1 MPRDA
6 GLTRLRRTVVAI
18 AKQFDA
24 AAIGYMVIG
33 GMAQV
38 VWGEPRATTDV
49 DFTVGVGVEH
59 AQELVR
65 ALRGEIKVIPHDL
78 QAYLAGGVFPFTHR
92 TGVHVDLLLSRHP
105 YARLAIE

>member
-33 GMAQV
+33 GIAQV
-38 VWGEPRATTDV
+38 VWGEPRATTDDV
-49 DFTVGVGVEH
+49 
-59 AQELVR
+59 AELLKRRRDTLDRDYLDPRVHELAVLLDR
-65 ALRGEIKVIPHDL
+65 PDIDER
-78 QAYLAGGVFPFTHR
+78 YLAAF
-92 TGVHVDLLLSRHP
+92 
-105 YARLAIE
+105 A